1 MKRFT
6 DSIRASVKTE
16 NWYGALSMAL
26 ALPDVCGR
34 LENPNQ
40 KSQARYV
47 AWFRKWIEPKYTR
60 PIGSD
65 RQNHVFLCAD
75 DCYALRCSYLH
86 EGGNNILAQRARKA
100 LEDFHF
106 INPPGNGS
114 IIHMNQSNGTLQL
127 QTDIFS
133 MDLAEGVDQW
143 AELVQRDAQ
152 IQERIK
158 ILLVVHDSSKGVR
171 F

>member
-6 DSIRASVKTE
+6 DSIRAAIETE

-34 LENPNQ
+34 LETPNQ

-47 AWFRKWIEPKYTR
+47 AWFQKWIEPKYTALSG
-60 PIGSD
+60 PD
-65 RQNHVFLCAD
+65 RQKHVFLCAD

-86 EGGNNILAQRARKA
+86 EGGNNILDQRARKA
-100 LEDFHF
+100 LDDFHF
-106 INPPGNGS
+106 ITPPGNGS
-114 IIHMNQSNGTLQL
+114 SIHMNQSDSTLQL
-127 QTDIFS
+127 QTDIFA
-133 MDLAEGVDQW
+133 MDLADGVDKW
-143 AELVQRDAQ
+143 AQSVQSDAQ

-158 ILLVVHDSSKGVR
+158 GLFVVHDSSNGVR